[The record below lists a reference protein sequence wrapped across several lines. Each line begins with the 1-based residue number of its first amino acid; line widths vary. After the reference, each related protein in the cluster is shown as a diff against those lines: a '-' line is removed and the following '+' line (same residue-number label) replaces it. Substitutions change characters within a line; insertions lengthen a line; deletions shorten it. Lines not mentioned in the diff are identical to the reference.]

1 MHLAKHSRAGTLW
14 LAACG
19 AMALA
24 AMGATAAEPEGAI
37 VLPQAGGGEL
47 VLKSP
52 ARKLVTLSPHLT
64 ELVFAAGAG
73 HLLAATVAHSD
84 FPPEASE
91 LPRVGDAFRIDTE
104 RVHLLNPD
112 LILGWQSGNPPGAL
126 SHLTGLGFPLWTVE
140 IRRPGEIADVVELIG
155 QATGTLEAARA
166 AAGDLRRKIA
176 ALERRYAGRNSVGY
190 FYQISDQP
198 LYTVNGEHLISRGL
212 ALCGGENVFADLSG
226 LAPQIGLEAVLLA
239 DPQLLIAPRIAGLS
253 DPLEHW
259 SAWPRLQAVR
269 DENFLLLP
277 ADEISRATPRFLDS
291 VELACAM
298 MDDLRSGKL
307 EPQ

>member
-1 MHLAKHSRAGTLW
+1 VPLAKHSRAATLW

-19 AMALA
+19 AIALA
-24 AMGATAAEPEGAI
+24 AMWATAAEAI
-37 VLPQAGGGEL
+37 VLPQADGGEL

-52 ARKLVTLSPHLT
+52 AQRLITLSPHLT

-73 HLLAATVAHSD
+73 HLLAATVAYSD

-91 LPRVGDAFRIDTE
+91 LPRVGDAFRIDSE
-104 RVHLLNPD
+104 RVHLLDPD
-112 LILGWQSGNPPGAL
+112 LILGWQSGNPPAAL
-126 SHLTGLGFPLWTVE
+126 SHLTGLGFPLWTLE
-140 IRRPGEIADVVELIG
+140 IRRPGEIADVVEMIG
-155 QATGTLEAARA
+155 QATGTLEAART

-176 ALERRYAGRNSVGY
+176 ELERRYAARNAVSY
-190 FYQISDQP
+190 FYQISDRP
-198 LYTVNGEHLISRGL
+198 LYTVSGEHLISRGL

-239 DPQLLIAPRIAGLS
+239 DPQLLIAPRIGGLS

-259 SAWPRLQAVR
+259 RAWPRLQAVR
-269 DENFLLLP
+269 DQHFLLLP

-298 MDDLRSGKL
+298 MDDLRSAKL

>member
-1 MHLAKHSRAGTLW
+1 MP
-14 LAACG
+14 AAIPRRDRWFFILIG
-19 AMALA
+19 ALA
-24 AMGATAAEPEGAI
+24 LATETVAAEPEEAI

-47 VLKSP
+47 VLESP
-52 ARKLVTLSPHLT
+52 ARKLVTLSPHLA

-73 HLLAATVAHSD
+73 HLLVATVAYSD
-84 FPPEASE
+84 FPPAASD

-104 RVHLLNPD
+104 RVYLLDPD
-112 LILGWQSGNPPGAL
+112 LVMGWQSGNPPAAL
-126 SHLTGLGFPLWTVE
+126 EHLAGLGFPLWTVE
-140 IRRPGEIADVVELIG
+140 IRRPGEIADVIEKIG
-155 QATGTLEAARA
+155 QAAATGEAADSA
-166 AAGDLRRKIA
+166 AADLRRRIA
-176 ALERRYAGRNSVGY
+176 DLARRYAGREAVSY

-239 DPQLLIAPRIAGLS
+239 DPLLLIAPRLPGPS
-253 DPLEHW
+253 DSLEHW
-259 SAWPRLQAVR
+259 KAWPRLRAVR
-269 DENFLLLP
+269 ADNFLLLP

-298 MDDLRSGKL
+298 MDDLRSGNL
-307 EPQ
+307 EPH